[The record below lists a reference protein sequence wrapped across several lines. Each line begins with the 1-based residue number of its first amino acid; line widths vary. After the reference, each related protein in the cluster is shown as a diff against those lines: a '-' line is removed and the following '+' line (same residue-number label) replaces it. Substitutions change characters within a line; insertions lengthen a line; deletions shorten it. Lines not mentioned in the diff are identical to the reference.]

1 MDRKRQGGCG
11 QPMLLKE
18 TKDSKDLLMWRC
30 RRILT
35 VTKSKMT
42 YKVKDVKVSIRH
54 NSWLVDAKIKLETV
68 LELGVDHM
76 LGLEPCGK
84 LQDSLSRHASN

>member
-1 MDRKRQGGCG
+1 MDGKRQGGCG

-30 RRILT
+30 WRVHT

-68 LELGVDHM
+68 FRISVPLV
-76 LGLEPCGK
+76 
-84 LQDSLSRHASN
+84 SRFHSFRSHA